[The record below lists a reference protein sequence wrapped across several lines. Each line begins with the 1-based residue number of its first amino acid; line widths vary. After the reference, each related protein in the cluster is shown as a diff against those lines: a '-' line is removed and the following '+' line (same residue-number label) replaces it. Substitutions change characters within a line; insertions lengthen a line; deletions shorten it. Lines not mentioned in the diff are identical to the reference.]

1 VIANARGPAF
11 LTLIVA
17 ALLALGACVPTTPA
31 PTPSA
36 TAAALTPDAIA
47 HVIRTTVVGAKPL
60 LILNGVPGDWKGE
73 VTATPSAFTATYRSG
88 TKRITLAIAAAN
100 PPLPGAN
107 TVQTHPTFH
116 GDTRALYQVA
126 DGRDPVSE
134 RWLLWLEPGTW
145 SQPGPKG
152 IPYLLSGSGITEGE
166 FWQLAESLHPNQI

>member
-36 TAAALTPDAIA
+36 TAALTPDAIA

-152 IPYLLSGSGITEGE
+152 IPYLLSGSGITDRE
-166 FWQLAESLHPNQI
+166 FWQFAESLHPNQI